1 MPQEVAVDS
10 GGGRMPGSPLDP
22 LWGTLH
28 PRSGTVH
35 PRSGTSGRR
44 PMGVSVCLPLPSSPE
59 INKHI
64 FKKTN
69 KQAIT
74 NINI

>member
-22 LWGTLH
+22 LW
-28 PRSGTVH
+28 GTVH